1 MSSAYIAISI
11 LKNSPIPE
19 NHLRIFLSHTS
30 QPALKEYLSK
40 ANIYKERNISKNDL
54 IDMIISDKDES
65 KIYTS
70 GDNDITQEEANTVLD
85 LRKSEE
91 MLSNTNREDY
101 TQPLEII
108 NE

>member
-65 KIYTS
+65 KICTS
-70 GDNDITQEEANTVLD
+70 DDNDITQEEANTVLD

-101 TQPLEII
+101 TQSLEII

>member
-1 MSSAYIAISI
+1 MSSAYLAISI
-11 LKNSPIPE
+11 LKKSPIPE
-19 NHLRIFLSHTS
+19 NHLRIFLSHIS

-54 IDMIISDKDES
+54 IDMIISDKDKS

-70 GDNDITQEEANTVLD
+70 DDNDITQEANTVLD
-85 LRKSEE
+85 LIKSEE
-91 MLSNTNREDY
+91 LLLNTNREDY
-101 TQPLEII
+101 TQTLEII

>member
-19 NHLRIFLSHTS
+19 NRLRIFLSHTS

-70 GDNDITQEEANTVLD
+70 DDNDITQEEANTVLD

-101 TQPLEII
+101 AQSLEII

>member
-65 KIYTS
+65 KIYTC

-101 TQPLEII
+101 TQSLEII

>member
-19 NHLRIFLSHTS
+19 NHVRIFLSHTS

-70 GDNDITQEEANTVLD
+70 DDNDITQEEANTVLD

-101 TQPLEII
+101 TQSLEII